1 MSIMTDKRGDMTY
14 QSVRSIATYI
24 APMANM
30 TWNQAYYRI
39 RCHHILLRKSYEC
52 TYVVASSR
60 ALVIT
65 GLSRDFILII
75 ILELLVKG

>member
-1 MSIMTDKRGDMTY
+1 
-14 QSVRSIATYI
+14 
-24 APMANM
+24 MANM

-65 GLSRDFILII
+65 GLSRDFVLII